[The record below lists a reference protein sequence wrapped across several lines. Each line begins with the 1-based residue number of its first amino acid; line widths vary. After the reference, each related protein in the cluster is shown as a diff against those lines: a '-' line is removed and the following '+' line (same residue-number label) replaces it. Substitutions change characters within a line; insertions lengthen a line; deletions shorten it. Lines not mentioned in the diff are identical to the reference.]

1 MFFFN
6 SFWVGFSRIRFE
18 LVNDRIARAANLLA
32 QETFALLLQ
41 VLWDFLHLVIIVWH
55 VILRT
60 TLTLHSYL
68 ISSGLLK
75 KYKTLDLT
83 NLRYLAIVVEDEE
96 AYDVARIVKLL
107 QWLSQIRVKRICLY
121 DRAGLLKECK
131 KVILQEL
138 DAREWENDV
147 KRIDLDQDQMT
158 LEFASLSDGK
168 AGIAKASSLL
178 CSKYLKIDSSD
189 GNQHKS
195 TIFTESDLTEALR
208 EVGHYGPKPS
218 LLLTYGAVRCHLGF
232 PAWRTP
238 YTEIVHMGPLKSMKY
253 GALLKSIEEFT
264 RVKQNYG
271 A

>member
-1 MFFFN
+1 MEVLRSKQNN
-6 SFWVGFSRIRFE
+6 SGFE

-41 VLWDFLHLVIIVWH
+41 FLWHFLHLVIIIWH

-107 QWLSQIRVKRICLY
+107 QWLSQIGVKPICLY
-121 DRAGLLKECK
+121 DRAGVLKECK

-189 GNQHKS
+189 GNQHKP

>member
-1 MFFFN
+1 MSN
-6 SFWVGFSRIRFE
+6 RWV
-18 LVNDRIARAANLLA
+18 
-32 QETFALLLQ
+32 ETFALLLQ
-41 VLWDFLHLVIIVWH
+41 LLWHFLHLVIIVWH

-75 KYKTLDLT
+75 WYKTLDLT

-96 AYDVARIVKLL
+96 AYDIPRIIKLL
-107 QWLSQIRVKRICLY
+107 QWVSQIGVKRICLY
-121 DRAGLLKECK
+121 DRAGVLKECK

-158 LEFASLSDGK
+158 IEFASFSDGK

-178 CSKYLKIDSSD
+178 CSKYLKIDSLG
-189 GNQHKS
+189 GNQHKP
-195 TIFTESDLTEALR
+195 TIFKESDLTEALR
-208 EVGHYGPKPS
+208 EVGHYGPKPN

-232 PAWRTP
+232 PAWRMP